1 MKDTV
6 KCCLT
11 CKHYSLF
18 SGCKD
23 KNGKLFL
30 LNPKELP
37 CKFWEDEKC
46 RENATAEDAKN

>member
-1 MKDTV
+1 MNRTVKEIV

-18 SGCKD
+18 GGCKD

-37 CKFWEDEKC
+37 CKYWEKEH
-46 RENATAEDAKN
+46 EDKKV